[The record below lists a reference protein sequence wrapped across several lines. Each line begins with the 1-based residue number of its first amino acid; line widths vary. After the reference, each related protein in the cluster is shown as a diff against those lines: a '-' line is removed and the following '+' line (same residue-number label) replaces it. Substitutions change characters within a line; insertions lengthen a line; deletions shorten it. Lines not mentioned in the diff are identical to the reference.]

1 MIIWRQKQ
9 IQKHTYSLPPSSV
22 LFNVNALATPRKYG
36 LSIYTFLA
44 DYDKQ
49 IGGVWRDIPRP
60 KEGLGVPAVSAC
72 GIQTGTKE
80 QNGNWFR
87 RATLIQ
93 IY

>member
-9 IQKHTYSLPPSSV
+9 KQKHTYSLPHSNV

-60 KEGLGVPAVSAC
+60 KEGLGVPD
-72 GIQTGTKE
+72 
-80 QNGNWFR
+80 QNIMVYKCNCS
-87 RATLIQ
+87 
-93 IY
+93 